1 MKMIQGRRKKK
12 TTAEYCEKLEAL
24 VQKVVPHFACVHG
37 MRDAFDAILSPQCN
51 PQDNGEAMPD
61 DRPCLKCAWATPR
74 TRARPSTSDETPI
87 YCQECE
93 DFMQASTEWKNRENA
108 KASGSVVVLETLIGK
123 GEQVVEHGAE
133 LASSMSKHTLPN
145 PDAALKSDMRKAFAA
160 ACEMRNAA
168 ANDGEA
174 ITTGILAL
182 AEALVANQHTD
193 EPMNSRIRTRSRSR
207 SRSRSHNVNATDKG
221 KGEEE
226 QREAKLHD
234 RHDDE
239 DTWSP
244 ISLTSLLSAETL
256 AAMGGD
262 DDMG

>member
-1 MKMIQGRRKKK
+1 
-12 TTAEYCEKLEAL
+12 
-24 VQKVVPHFACVHG
+24 
-37 MRDAFDAILSPQCN
+37 
-51 PQDNGEAMPD
+51 
-61 DRPCLKCAWATPR
+61 
-74 TRARPSTSDETPI
+74 
-87 YCQECE
+87 
-93 DFMQASTEWKNRENA
+93 
-108 KASGSVVVLETLIGK
+108 
-123 GEQVVEHGAE
+123 
-133 LASSMSKHTLPN
+133 
-145 PDAALKSDMRKAFAA
+145 
-160 ACEMRNAA
+160 MRNAA
-168 ANDGEA
+168 ANAGEA
-174 ITTGILAL
+174 TTTGISAQGD
-182 AEALVANQHTD
+182 ELVANQDTD

-244 ISLTSLLSAETL
+244 ISLTSLLFAETL